1 MCRLDSLYVQGVHNV
16 LYNETQ
22 ARASAAVSTSEM
34 KNNAKNNLQT
44 ADSFVIPFFFSQDWT
59 KSLPLV
65 AMQYHDVE
73 IRIKCR
79 DGTFSS
85 TPKVYAMYA
94 YLDTEER
101 KFFTDKEHE
110 ILITQTQYQMV
121 DQTATDIDLTYFN
134 HPTSALH
141 LVSANAGALWDAA
154 YTFSDATLYINGT
167 PLSEDMSSHYHHT
180 VVPKMHC
187 QNLPDDLLQSAPVYT
202 WPFCLNIGKS
212 QPSGSLNFSRIDTA
226 KVALRNVSGG
236 NATQRMY
243 AVNYNILRV
252 KDGLAGVAFGN

>member
-1 MCRLDSLYVQGVHNV
+1 
-16 LYNETQ
+16 
-22 ARASAAVSTSEM
+22 
-34 KNNAKNNLQT
+34 
-44 ADSFVIPFFFSQDWT
+44 
-59 KSLPLV
+59 
-65 AMQYHDVE
+65 
-73 IRIKCR
+73 
-79 DGTFSS
+79 
-85 TPKVYAMYA
+85 
-94 YLDTEER
+94 
-101 KFFTDKEHE
+101 
-110 ILITQTQYQMV
+110 MV

-141 LVSANAGALWDAA
+141 LVSANVGQLWDAA

-167 PLSEDMSSHYHHT
+167 PLSEDMSNHYHHT